1 MPETT
6 ANTPI
11 FQPRLHLIYATNRVP
26 LPKEAIL
33 KTRFASVFNTT
44 AESTALNIAQQ
55 DGSAFIG
62 EIKSGRH
69 SLHIAG
75 VPLPLPQEVIDHTVM
90 VSPWQAQ
97 TKAAMRQHRGQIG
110 LVSAGSDPD
119 PIEQML
125 ALYAAA
131 GAFENEDLLG
141 IININAWT
149 AHPPADFLHPQHIAQ
164 YRQEIPFDLWFGHV
178 RFYTDDYHYWLVT
191 KGHHIFDV
199 PDLAAFVG
207 PGDDPTAVN
216 NLFINVF
223 YYLYEQD
230 VFVTAGD
237 TLQISSSG
245 QQLRF
250 TEVTELTEVLMGPSG
265 TLVIEKADPRV

>member
-1 MPETT
+1 MTETS
-6 ANTPI
+6 ANVPI
-11 FQPRLHLIYATNRVP
+11 FQPRLHLIYTTERVP
-26 LPKEAIL
+26 LPRADIL
-33 KTRFASVFNTT
+33 KARFASIFNTT
-44 AESTALNIAQQ
+44 AAATALNITQQ
-55 DGSAFIG
+55 DGSAFIA
-62 EIKSGRH
+62 EIISGHH

-75 VPLPLPQEVIDHTVM
+75 VPLPLPQEVIDSTVM

-110 LVSAGSDPD
+110 LVYAGSDPD
-119 PIEQML
+119 PVEQML

-131 GAFENEDLLG
+131 SAFENEDLLG
-141 IININAWT
+141 IVNINAWT
-149 AHPPADFLHPQHIAQ
+149 AHPPADFLHSESITHF
-164 YRQEIPFDLWFGHV
+164 RQAIPFDLWFGYV
-178 RFYTDDYHYWLVT
+178 RFYTDDHHYWLVT

-207 PGDDPTAVN
+207 PEDDPTAII
-216 NLFINVF
+216 NLFSNVF

-237 TLQISSSG
+237 TLQISGSN

-250 TEVTELTEVLMGPSG
+250 AEVTEFTEVLMGPSG
-265 TLVIEKADPRV
+265 TLVIEKTDPLV